1 MTKPDKDGKAGDE
14 GELGLDQEMALEN
27 LRHLIAQRDLTIQ
40 RRDRLIKELEA
51 RLRESEHR
59 HGRDLTK
66 LSKWADRVVTDF
78 KRVLE
83 SNRWRLGCW
92 LSLKSPGGKSK
103 ETRRL
108 AALIESR
115 PQPANA
121 GRPATPVDSLVDP
134 FAQSFREF
142 DIEAIDRIT
151 TQLAIPVSIVVPVY
165 NCPEELRR
173 CVESV
178 LTHTRTPSELIL
190 VDDASPDPAIANLL
204 KEYEAYPAVR
214 ILRNASNRGFVHA
227 ANVGMR
233 ASHYDVVLLNSDT
246 EVTPRWLQKLIIA
259 AYSRNQ
265 VGTVTPFSNAA
276 GAFSVPKIGVN
287 APIPFPFTILKMARL
302 TERLSSC
309 NYPEIPTGNAF
320 CMYIKR
326 AVLDQIGYFD
336 EENFGRGY
344 GEENDFCMRA
354 AKAGWRHI
362 LDDSL
367 FIYHRSSSSFGEEK
381 ESLLSRNRQTL
392 DQIHPEYTGL
402 VREFTGSPDINALR
416 VRIGDRLKNGALDL
430 EVNKPRLLTILHEG
444 SGGVPMTN
452 ADLVRN
458 VGDTHQCFVL
468 TSTGA
473 EMILRAWQ
481 DGRAVERQR
490 WKLAGQWSARN
501 YRNEAA
507 RRIYFQILAGLG
519 IDLVH
524 IHHLFKHSFDVPQLC
539 RQLGIP
545 VVLSFHDYYFVCP
558 SIHLLDQN
566 ATFCGGQCTPGLQ
579 QCTIPSPMLRDLPM
593 LKEFLP
599 EWRQRVAQVL
609 DCCDAFV
616 TTAES
621 VRDIHLSAFPQLSQK
636 PFWIIE
642 HGRDFPPTASVA
654 TAPRVGEPVRILAAG
669 NLDHHKGSRFIRQ
682 LKELDTEGLLEF
694 HFVGNTDEELHQIG
708 VHHGAYDREDFPTLA
723 QAIRP
728 SFAAIFSIW
737 AETFSYTL
745 TEAWSVGLPVL
756 GSKLGAVGDRIAKHG
771 GGWRVDTTDPVATL
785 AQIRHIIAHPAV
797 YQEAVQTVEGIRLR
811 SMEEMA
817 HAYRALYSYLISKG
831 QANNRTTIGCIA
843 PSGGRGSTF
852 IRIALPIGHEKAQRC
867 LLAVRLPI
875 PFTSRELRD
884 WIDRLGIQTILVQR
898 DALDED
904 AASSLVETC
913 RAKGVGIVLD
923 IDDNLFEASES
934 HADFESF
941 KSKIG
946 GVRHIAESADQ
957 LIVSTSNL
965 LKAFLPV
972 NKNTLAVR
980 NTLDE
985 WLWFSPAP
993 APPRS
998 VPRDTI
1004 IAGYMGTKTHAADLE
1019 MIRDSFLRARER
1031 LLRKRG
1037 LKLVLQLVGVMDED
1051 PSLIRWYERLEVSG
1065 RDIPYPRF
1073 VRWLRNRI
1081 TWDFAL
1087 APLVE
1092 NEFNE
1097 AKSAIKFL
1105 EYAALGVPG
1114 IFSDVGEY
1122 GSTIEHGETGLLVGS
1137 DRVQDWEQA
1146 IFELASN
1153 APLRERLATNARREL
1168 LSKHLLGD
1176 AVPIWLSVIGENRG
1190 ENDAHSVPRSERGFV
1205 SR

>member
-1 MTKPDKDGKAGDE
+1 MTRPDKVEIDHIAD
-14 GELGLDQEMALEN
+14 DQEEMALEN
-27 LRHLIAQRDLTIQ
+27 LRHLVAQRDLTIQ
-40 RRDRLIKELEA
+40 RRDRLIKELQA

-59 HGRDLTK
+59 HVRELTK

-78 KRVLE
+78 RRVLE

-92 LSLKSPGGKSK
+92 LSLKSSGRKSK
-103 ETRRL
+103 EVRRL
-108 AALIESR
+108 ATLIESR
-115 PQPANA
+115 PRPLDA
-121 GRPATPVDSLVDP
+121 GRLSVLSADDP
-134 FAQSFREF
+134 FVQSLREF

-165 NCPEELRR
+165 NCPEQLQR

-178 LTHTRTPSELIL
+178 LVHTRTPSELIL

-204 KEYEAYPAVR
+204 REWEAYPTVR
-214 ILRNASNRGFVHA
+214 ILRNATNRGFVHS

-246 EVTPRWLQKLIIA
+246 EVTSRWLQKLIIA
-259 AYSRNQ
+259 AYSGTK
-265 VGTVTPFSNAA
+265 VATVTPFSNAA
-276 GAFSVPKIGVN
+276 GAFSVPEIGVN
-287 APIPFPFTILKMARL
+287 AQIPFPFTVLKMARL

-309 NYPEIPTGNAF
+309 TYPEIPTGNAF

-326 AVLDQIGYFD
+326 AVFNEVGYFD
-336 EENFGRGY
+336 EQNFGRGY

-354 AKAGWRHI
+354 SKAGWRHI

-367 FIYHRSSSSFGEEK
+367 FIYHRGNSSFGEEK
-381 ESLLSRNRQTL
+381 ESLISRNRQTL

-402 VREFTGSPDINALR
+402 VREFTTSSGINALR
-416 VRIGDRLKNGALDL
+416 ARIGDRLKNGTLDL

-444 SGGVPMTN
+444 SGGAPMTN
-452 ADLVRN
+452 ADLVHSIS
-458 VGDTHQCFVL
+458 DTHQCFVL
-468 TSTGA
+468 TSTGS

-507 RRIYFQILAGLG
+507 RRIYFQILTGLG

-524 IHHLFKHSFDVPQLC
+524 IHHLFKHSFDPPRLC

-579 QCTIPSPMLRDLPM
+579 QCTIPSPLLRDLPM

-621 VRDIHLSAFPQLSQK
+621 VRDIYLSVFPQLKQK

-642 HGRDFPPTASVA
+642 HGRDFTRMASVA
-654 TAPRVGEPVRILAAG
+654 TTPRPGEPVRILAAG
-669 NLDHHKGSRFIRQ
+669 NLDQHKGSRFIRQ

-694 HFVGNTDEELHQIG
+694 HFVGNTDEALREMG
-708 VHHGAYDREDFPTLA
+708 VHHGAYNREDFPRLA

-771 GGWRVDTTDPVATL
+771 GGWSVDTTDPAATL
-785 AQIRHIIAHPAV
+785 DQICHIIAHPAV
-797 YQEAVQTVEGIRLR
+797 YQEVVQTVGGIRTPLV
-811 SMEEMA
+811 EEMA
-817 HAYRALYSYLISKG
+817 QAYRALYSYVVSKD
-831 QANNRTTIGCIA
+831 QPNNRTTVGCIA
-843 PSGGRGSTF
+843 PSGSRGSTF
-852 IRIALPIGHEKAQRC
+852 IRVALPLGHEKAQNR
-867 LLAVRLPI
+867 LLAVLLPVA
-875 PFTSRELRD
+875 FTSRELTD

-904 AASSLVETC
+904 AARSLVEMC
-913 RAKGVGIVLD
+913 RAKEVGIVLD

-946 GVRHIAESADQ
+946 GVRYIAESADQ
-957 LIVSTSNL
+957 VIVSTPNL
-965 LKAFLPV
+965 LKAFLPL
-972 NKNTLAVR
+972 NRKTLAVR

-985 WLWFSPAP
+985 WLWFSPGP
-993 APPRS
+993 ALPRS
-998 VPRDTI
+998 VAPDTI

-1019 MIRDSFLRARER
+1019 MIREPFLRARER

-1037 LKLVLQLVGVMDED
+1037 LKLVLQLIGVTEED

-1073 VRWLRNRI
+1073 VRWLRHRV

-1087 APLVE
+1087 APLVP

-1122 GSTIEHGETGLLVGS
+1122 GSTIEHGETGLLVAS
-1137 DRVQDWEQA
+1137 DRVQEWGQA

-1153 APLRERLATNARREL
+1153 RPLREKLATNARREL
-1168 LSKHLLGD
+1168 LNRHLLGD
-1176 AVPIWLSVIGENRG
+1176 AVPTWLSVICENEGDNRA
-1190 ENDAHSVPRSERGFV
+1190 DFVPQSQLGLV